1 MTGVN
6 KMAFDG
12 NFTHAL
18 ITEIAPLLRGK
29 INRIQQMDKS
39 SLILKIRSGG
49 KNHQLL
55 ISAHPMYARFHL
67 TQRKYDFPFDPPM
80 FLRVARKHLE
90 GGIIN
95 DIKQVG
101 NDRKVHIHITS
112 RNEIGDTTERI
123 LILEIMGK
131 HSNIIIADENYKIIE
146 GIKHLTPNN
155 NARTIMP
162 GFQYEA
168 PPTERK
174 LNPRTEE
181 LDELPK
187 FIDFNKGKV
196 NRQILTAVEGF
207 SPLFINEVQ
216 YHAHH
221 FTIDNIVSSIRETMT
236 RAETI
241 KPVLYQ
247 GDKDIFYFTELAHL
261 DTVPISYSTLSDL
274 LDDYFHN
281 RYQMSIIRQ
290 KANDYLQVIER
301 EHDKVERKI
310 VKLKAE
316 MSESEEKELYQKYG
330 ELITA
335 YMHQIKQYDTSAQVF
350 DYYTNEEI
358 SIPLEEQLTP
368 SENAQRYYRLYN
380 KLKNREES
388 ASVQLKKAEEDLD
401 YYNNLLH
408 QMETIT
414 TEDEVEQ
421 IREELMEEGIIKFKS
436 NKGKKK
442 KPKIELHQFT
452 TGRGLN
458 ILVGKNNKQND
469 YLTTR
474 KAQNNHLWFHTKD
487 IPGSHVVI
495 THGPGEINDEDI
507 IEAAEIAAYYS
518 KAGHSES
525 VPVDYTEIKHVHK
538 VSGAKPG
545 FVTYTD
551 QKTVYVT
558 PDKKHIET
566 LEK

>member
-1 MTGVN
+1 
-6 KMAFDG
+6 MAFDG

-39 SLILKIRSGG
+39 SIILKIRSGG

-168 PPTERK
+168 PPTEKK

-196 NRQILTAVEGF
+196 TRQILTAVEGF

-241 KPVLYQ
+241 KPVLYR
-247 GDKDIFYFTELAHL
+247 GDKDIFYFTELTHL

>member
-452 TGRGLN
+452 TGRGLD

-495 THGPGEINDEDI
+495 THSPGEINDEDI
-507 IEAAEIAAYYS
+507 MEAAEIAAYYS